1 MTLAPDVYG
10 LGGYP
15 VHDVGLRSKPRRAQ
29 TAEAGG
35 GRRRRRQSA
44 DRVAG
49 EERIVKIH
57 RKSGRQPP
65 PPLPFSPSFSPYP
78 WTNQGTLTEGE
89 GTVQLNSLC

>member
-10 LGGYP
+10 LGGHP
-15 VHDVGLRSKPRRAQ
+15 VHDVGLRPEPRRAE

-44 DRVAG
+44 DRLAG

-57 RKSGRQPP
+57 RQSGRQPP
-65 PPLPFSPSFSPYP
+65 PLTPVFFLFLSLSMDKLGTPY
-78 WTNQGTLTEGE
+78 
-89 GTVQLNSLC
+89 

>member
-1 MTLAPDVYG
+1 MTLATDVYG
-10 LGGYP
+10 LGGHP
-15 VHDVGLRSKPRRAQ
+15 VHDVGLRSKPRRAE

-35 GRRRRRQSA
+35 GRRRRQSA

-65 PPLPFSPSFSPYP
+65 PLPPVFSLFLSLSMDKPGNPY
-78 WTNQGTLTEGE
+78 
-89 GTVQLNSLC
+89 